1 MYPRESAQQAMNP
14 RESVWPLLTTVGDE
28 PSGVRLTPSPSM
40 AKDGTENVCTV
51 KRTQDYNEHNCAHHN
66 GHSNEIAYRDFEIV
80 KSNNN
85 ATI

>member
-40 AKDGTENVCTV
+40 AKDGTENECTV
-51 KRTQDYNEHNCAHHN
+51 RRMKDYNEHNCAHQYE
-66 GHSNEIAYRDFEIV
+66 HSNEIAHRDYNFSEIQQ
-80 KSNNN
+80 
-85 ATI
+85 